1 LDCSLFFSTACWQE
15 DPVGG
20 AQILLDDIYHLSQSV
35 VGFLPWRRYLGEKA
49 QTPCPFIWR
58 ACCLHRQRF
67 DGGMDVQNTV
77 LRSPT
82 TGFHA
87 LPQAAILAPKA
98 PAQAERNCRLAS
110 SLTLKPS

>member
-1 LDCSLFFSTACWQE
+1 M
-15 DPVGG
+15 
-20 AQILLDDIYHLSQSV
+20 DI
-35 VGFLPWRRYLGEKA
+35 
-49 QTPCPFIWR
+49 
-58 ACCLHRQRF
+58 
-67 DGGMDVQNTV
+67 QNTV

-82 TGFHA
+82 AGFHA